1 MAVIRDLAESADNQ
15 KAKGTM
21 QRKIYQEENE
31 YEGTQAS
38 VRIKVKENERF
49 FFRDYILTPGGT
61 TSLKAQDKKS
71 TKELKRLRQKLNNS
85 ENRMLDA
92 IEVFR
97 DRFHDSQGSVN
108 KEVLDRY
115 ITYLLQKVVF
125 VAVRTDSLESAFR
138 LFKTLN
144 KRGVEIGS
152 ADILKSENMSVIPE
166 LDRQEYARK
175 WEDIEE
181 DITLN
186 NEIKLETLINF
197 IRIIEIPGRQQRELF
212 QDFEDKYFS
221 KKSKEKGKGFIDY
234 LEEVKNIYTQNI
246 DNCEIFIDNSN
257 KRIYYYNLMSIMKK
271 FLIFNDWMAA
281 VIHFREDIALF
292 EFVKKLERIV
302 FLDWLTGASQ
312 ERRVAR
318 IYQIVKIISECENA
332 EQVINHTIF
341 NNEIKERKNEFSNA
355 IDDIIFYNKGSKK
368 LSKYTLLRLDIE
380 RTDNRNKT
388 IDYDGE
394 ISVEHILP
402 ENPEDEYWL
411 TRFNEDDRVEWTD
424 RLGNLALLDGR
435 KNSKAA
441 NKPFPDKK
449 AYFFQKRHKSKNLTL
464 KSSFELTNELEG
476 YSDWSM
482 ATLMDRHI
490 RLKNEA
496 LLVWMK

>member
-1 MAVIRDLAESADNQ
+1 
-15 KAKGTM
+15 
-21 QRKIYQEENE
+21 
-31 YEGTQAS
+31 
-38 VRIKVKENERF
+38 
-49 FFRDYILTPGGT
+49 LTPGGT

-152 ADILKSENMSVIPE
+152 TDILKSENMSVIPE